1 MIISPSNSDY
11 IAAFDPKAYLAECY
25 DGPDEEHI
33 FNIQFLVEVVQ
44 SLPTDLMVLE
54 VGGGPTLHSAAVVAP
69 HAYEIHFCDYVP
81 ANLAEVRRWLHGQP
95 DAFDWRPF
103 IQVALLKANLPTT
116 PAAVEQRAAE
126 MRRKLTQL
134 LPCDVLRGA
143 PLGDCAGQYDLVLA
157 PHCTDVAAATPAQ
170 WQQVMHNITSL
181 VKPGGW
187 LFIAV
192 TTGAT
197 HNTVGAQVFPCV
209 DLSAEAIYQG
219 YLTAGYDPNTFQ
231 LASIPAAAKYEFT
244 GIAYA
249 IAQKQPQPRTRTTLH
264 STNTIDS
271 TRSAPPTTSINSTN
285 AINAINSI
293 NSTHSNRKTG

>member
-1 MIISPSNSDY
+1 MMTPPTGSDY
-11 IAAFDPKAYLAECY
+11 IAAFNPKAYLAECY

-33 FNIQFLVEVVQ
+33 FNIHFLVEAMQ
-44 SLPTDLMVLE
+44 SLPPDLMVLE
-54 VGGGPTLHSAAVVAP
+54 VGGGPTLHSVAVVAP
-69 HAYEIHFCDYVP
+69 HAAEIHFCDYVP
-81 ANLAEVRRWLHGQP
+81 ANLAEVRRWLDGQP

-103 IQVALLKANLPTT
+103 IQVALRQAHLPAT

-126 MRRKLTQL
+126 MRRKLTRL
-134 LPCDVLRGA
+134 LPCDVLQAA

-170 WQQVMHNITSL
+170 WQQVMHHITSL

-197 HNTVGAQVFPCV
+197 HNTVGSQIFPCV

-219 YLTAGYDPNTFQ
+219 YQTAGYEAHTIH
-231 LASIPAAAKYEFT
+231 LATIPAAAKYEFSGVT
-244 GIAYA
+244 YA
-249 IAQKQPQPRTRTTLH
+249 IAQKHLASH
-264 STNTIDS
+264 STNSID
-271 TRSAPPTTSINSTN
+271 PTTT
-285 AINAINSI
+285 ANSI
-293 NSTHSNRKTG
+293 NSNNSTNSMNSNRKTN